1 MEVFLLVLSFA
12 VILAGAL
19 LFTNSIEW
27 IGHKLNLGEGAVGS
41 LLAAVGTA
49 LPETLIAIV
58 ALVGAT
64 QSEEVAIGAI
74 VGAPFLLATLA
85 MGLVGLTA
93 YGYRRRRP
101 QGIRLRAHVPT
112 LDRDLA
118 FFMVFF
124 GLALALGF
132 GAPESI
138 RAPAGI
144 VGVVS
149 YFAYVF
155 FTVRDAGPLQPEET
169 LNPLIMMR
177 GDSRAAEPP
186 LWLAVIQCLVGLAAM
201 VGGAH
206 LFVEELLHV
215 ADDLGA
221 EPIVLSLILA
231 PLATE
236 LPEKV
241 NSFFWVRE
249 GKDAL
254 ALGNITGAMV
264 FQSTIPVGIGLI
276 FTDWELSGD
285 AAVSVALG
293 LAGGLLAYW
302 ALRLRDR
309 FELAP
314 VLGWLALYAAFI
326 VVVRSGRDCRPLLV
340 LAAGVLA
347 VLALVGLLVALLEG
361 RFGNRAARARV
372 VVGLEALEELVPPL
386 VVDRDLVRYP
396 HPVGPLVGL
405 HVEDLLVDRGRVVD
419 HHQDL
424 GLGVEVGPR
433 LHDQLL
439 ELDHAILGVTV
450 GAGVHVRDLIAR
462 GSPARSAGARSPSP
476 RPAPL
481 FPGACAVRCGRRPA
495 VGPRRGGPRRG
506 QRRPTRPPA

>member
-1 MEVFLLVLSFA
+1 MEVVLLVLSFA

-19 LFTNSIEW
+19 LFTNAIEW

-64 QSEEVAIGAI
+64 RSEEVAIGAI

-93 YGYRRRRP
+93 YLYRRKRA
-101 QGIRLRAHVPT
+101 QGIELRAHVPT

-118 FFMVFF
+118 FFGFFF
-124 GLALALGF
+124 GLALVLGF
-132 GAPESI
+132 GAPEAI
-138 RAPAGI
+138 RVPAGI
-144 VGVVS
+144 VGVAS
-149 YFAYVF
+149 YFAYVV
-155 FTVRDAGPLQPEET
+155 FTVRNPGPLQPEET
-169 LNPLIMMR
+169 LNPLIMSR
-177 GDSRAAEPP
+177 GANRADEPP
-186 LWLAVIQCLVGLAAM
+186 LWLAVIQCLVGLGAM

-215 ADDLGA
+215 AEDFGVEA
-221 EPIVLSLILA
+221 IVLSLILA

-276 FTDWELSGD
+276 FTDWALSGN

-314 VLGWLALYAAFI
+314 VLGWFALYGAFI
-326 VVVRSGRDCRPLLV
+326 VVV
-340 LAAGVLA
+340 
-347 VLALVGLLVALLEG
+347 
-361 RFGNRAARARV
+361 
-372 VVGLEALEELVPPL
+372 
-386 VVDRDLVRYP
+386 
-396 HPVGPLVGL
+396 
-405 HVEDLLVDRGRVVD
+405 
-419 HHQDL
+419 
-424 GLGVEVGPR
+424 
-433 LHDQLL
+433 
-439 ELDHAILGVTV
+439 
-450 GAGVHVRDLIAR
+450 
-462 GSPARSAGARSPSP
+462 SA
-476 RPAPL
+476 
-481 FPGACAVRCGRRPA
+481 
-495 VGPRRGGPRRG
+495 
-506 QRRPTRPPA
+506 